1 MRRMANLPTIPDAFK
16 WGTDDPI
23 IRKFIDLYLT
33 TLNIGR
39 AERLVGWTDGKG
51 REALCQAEIQAIV
64 LRRRAY
70 ILASQH
76 LGAEHIIQEYVGLGF
91 SNMQDFASWRDG
103 QVTFVDSDSLSRA
116 EMAAVKKIKRTT
128 RKKTS
133 KDGSE
138 HETSTM
144 ELELHSKTEALGK
157 LGESMGL
164 FETADPHG
172 QGEQEPTNVRNWPP
186 ELLEK
191 IKELIM
197 SQTTE
202 VIDVHSVEEPS

>member
-1 MRRMANLPTIPDAFK
+1 MSNLPTIPDPFN
-16 WGTDDPI
+16 WGTDDATV
-23 IRKFIDLYLT
+23 RKFIDIYLT

-39 AERLVGWTDGKG
+39 AERLVGWTDGQG
-51 REALCQAEIQAIV
+51 REALCREDIQAII

-70 ILASQH
+70 LLASQH
-76 LGAEHIIQEYVGLGF
+76 LGAEDVIREYIGLGF
-91 SNMQDFASWRDG
+91 SNMQDFASWKDG
-103 QVTFVDSDSLSRA
+103 EVTFLDSDALSRA
-116 EMAAVKKIKRTT
+116 ELAAVKKIKRTT
-128 RKKTS
+128 RKVTG

-138 HETSTM
+138 LETSTM

-157 LGESMGL
+157 LGQSLGL
-164 FETADPHG
+164 FDAADPQG

-202 VIDVHSVEEPS
+202 VIDVQGTEEPS